1 MTLLSREDPSR
12 LLPIEGNLAIK
23 IQEALK
29 VLGYLDSVE
38 DAFTHKADEALREWI
53 NTNNFENKMRD
64 DRTIWQSV
72 LDCMLDEAGKSQ

>member
-12 LLPIEGNLAIK
+12 LLQIEGDLAVK
-23 IQEALK
+23 IQEALN

-38 DAFTHKADEALREWI
+38 DAFTPKADGALQEWI

-64 DRTIWQSV
+64 DGTIWQSV
-72 LDCMLDEAGKSQ
+72 VDCMLDEAGRSK